1 MGSDGSRQ
9 EAMSGKNPGFAGDTG
24 EFELTEA
31 QVRGT
36 DYVGARPLDG
46 GHPSVAGTLPYQLAE
61 RDPEGPLFVGPYAER
76 LEKVLSRYPDRQAEK
91 VLSRY
96 EDRQA
101 ALLPAL
107 HIAHEIRGHI
117 SPQTMDEVADR
128 LELPPAYVRG
138 VTTFYTMYNLRPLGR
153 HLVQVCTNIS
163 CNLCGGEDVMEA
175 FLEATGT
182 EAGEI
187 SADGEFTVIEV
198 ECLGACGFPTVVQ
211 INERYFENVKPA
223 DVPAIVQGLR
233 NTNAGH

>member
-1 MGSDGSRQ
+1 MSSDETKVRHIGSS
-9 EAMSGKNPGFAGDTG
+9 NPGFAGETG

-31 QVRGT
+31 QIRGT
-36 DYVGARPLDG
+36 DYVGVRPLDG
-46 GHPSVAGTLPYQLAE
+46 GHASVAGTLPYQLAD

-76 LEKVLSRYPDRQAEK
+76 LEKVLSRYPDRQA
-91 VLSRY
+91 
-96 EDRQA
+96 

-117 SPQTMDEVADR
+117 SPQTMEEVAEK

-153 HLVQVCTNIS
+153 HLIQVCTNIS
-163 CNLCGGEDVMEA
+163 CNLCGGEDVLDA

-182 EAGEI
+182 EAGEV
-187 SADGEFTVIEV
+187 SADGNFTVMEV

-211 INERYFENVKPA
+211 INEKYYENVKPA
-223 DVPAIVQGLR
+223 DVGLILDR
-233 NTNAGH
+233 LK

>member
-36 DYVGARPLDG
+36 DYVGPRPLDG
-46 GHPSVAGTLPYQLAE
+46 GHPAVAGTLPYQLAE

-76 LEKVLSRYPDRQAEK
+76 LEKVLSRYPDRQA
-91 VLSRY
+91 
-96 EDRQA
+96 

-107 HIAHEIRGHI
+107 HMAHEVRGYI
-117 SPQTMDEVADR
+117 SPETMDEVAAR

-182 EAGEI
+182 EAGEV
-187 SADGEFTVIEV
+187 SSDGEFTVIEV

-223 DVPAIVQGLR
+223 DVPAIVEGLR